1 MVLVAKGSELMSKV
15 PKKEHCGEKNYDFV
29 QVSRGY
35 LKNWRALIRKNPLSA
50 EILMFLIEK
59 MGRTTNAVVCSY
71 KTLTEL
77 TGYSRTSIA
86 NALKTL
92 RNDNWIETIKIG
104 NATAYCVNERVAW
117 QASKNQR
124 NYALFSATI
133 VASESEQDGNFLKK
147 SKEKLTYI
155 PVIEHNEIVI
165 SGNEK
170 LDPPDQ
176 FDLDLV

>member
-1 MVLVAKGSELMSKV
+1 MDTEIKNTQS
-15 PKKEHCGEKNYDFV
+15 GEKNYNFV
-29 QVSRGY
+29 QISRGY
-35 LKNWRALIRKNPLSA
+35 LKNWRALIRKNSLSA

-86 NALKTL
+86 NSLKIL
-92 RNDNWIETIKIG
+92 RDDNWIETVKIG

-117 QASKNQR
+117 QASRNQR
-124 NYALFSATI
+124 NYAIFSATI
-133 VASESEQDGNFLKK
+133 VASESEQENDFQKK

-155 PVIEHNEIVI
+155 PIIEKNEIVLT
-165 SGNEK
+165 GNEE

-176 FDLDLV
+176 LDLNLE

>member
-1 MVLVAKGSELMSKV
+1 MSKV
-15 PKKEHCGEKNYDFV
+15 TEKEHFGEKNYDFV
-29 QVSRGY
+29 QVSRSY
-35 LKNWRALIRKNPLSA
+35 LKNWRALIRKNSLSA

-71 KTLTEL
+71 RTLTEL

-86 NALKTL
+86 SALKTL
-92 RNDNWIETIKIG
+92 RNENWIETIKIG

-133 VASESEQDGNFLKK
+133 VASESEQENDFNKK
-147 SKEKLTYI
+147 SKEKLTYVPI
-155 PVIEHNEIVI
+155 IESNEIVLTG
-165 SGNEK
+165 SEN

-176 FDLDLV
+176 LDLNLD

>member
-1 MVLVAKGSELMSKV
+1 LILVVKENELMNTEIKNTQV
-15 PKKEHCGEKNYDFV
+15 GEKNYNFV
-29 QVSRGY
+29 QISRGY

-86 NALKTL
+86 NSLKIL
-92 RNDNWIETIKIG
+92 RNDNWIETVKIG

-117 QASKNQR
+117 QASRNQR
-124 NYALFSATI
+124 NYAIFSATI
-133 VASESEQDGNFLKK
+133 VASESEQENDFQKK

-155 PVIEHNEIVI
+155 PIIEKNEIVLT
-165 SGNEK
+165 GNEE

-176 FDLDLV
+176 LDLNLE

>member
-1 MVLVAKGSELMSKV
+1 MSKATG
-15 PKKEHCGEKNYDFV
+15 KEHYGEKNYDFV
-29 QVSRGY
+29 QISRGY
-35 LKNWRALIRKNPLSA
+35 LKSWRGLIRKNPLSA

-92 RNDNWIETIKIG
+92 RNENWIETIKIG

-133 VASESEQDGNFLKK
+133 VASESEQDAMFLKK

-155 PVIEHNEIVI
+155 PVIEHNEVVI

-176 FDLDLV
+176 LDLDLV

>member
-1 MVLVAKGSELMSKV
+1 MNTEIKNTQT
-15 PKKEHCGEKNYDFV
+15 GEKNYNFV
-29 QVSRGY
+29 QISRGY

-86 NALKTL
+86 NSLKIL
-92 RNDNWIETIKIG
+92 RDDNWIETVKIG

-117 QASKNQR
+117 QASRNQR
-124 NYALFSATI
+124 NYAIFSATI
-133 VASESEQDGNFLKK
+133 VASESEQENDFQKK

-155 PVIEHNEIVI
+155 PIIEKNEIVLT
-165 SGNEK
+165 GNEE

-176 FDLDLV
+176 LDLNLE

>member
-1 MVLVAKGSELMSKV
+1 MNTEIKNTQE
-15 PKKEHCGEKNYDFV
+15 GEKNYNFV
-29 QVSRGY
+29 QISRGY
-35 LKNWRALIRKNPLSA
+35 LKNWRALIRKNSLSA

-71 KTLTEL
+71 KTLSEL

-86 NALKTL
+86 NSLKIL
-92 RNDNWIETIKIG
+92 RDDNWIETVKIG

-117 QASKNQR
+117 QASRNQR
-124 NYALFSATI
+124 NYAIFSATI
-133 VASESEQDGNFLKK
+133 VASESEQENDFLKK

-155 PVIEHNEIVI
+155 PIIEKNEIVLT
-165 SGNEK
+165 GNEE

-176 FDLDLV
+176 LDLNLE

>member
-1 MVLVAKGSELMSKV
+1 MDTETKNTQV
-15 PKKEHCGEKNYDFV
+15 GEKNYNFV
-29 QVSRGY
+29 QISRSY

-86 NALKTL
+86 NSLKIL
-92 RNDNWIETIKIG
+92 RDNNWIETVKIG

-117 QASKNQR
+117 QASRNQR
-124 NYALFSATI
+124 NYAIFSATI
-133 VASESEQDGNFLKK
+133 VASESEQENNFQKK

-155 PVIEHNEIVI
+155 PIIEKNEIVLT
-165 SGNEK
+165 GNED

-176 FDLDLV
+176 LDLNLE

>member
-1 MVLVAKGSELMSKV
+1 MHVNTNLEKTHV
-15 PKKEHCGEKNYDFV
+15 GEKNYNFI
-29 QVSRGY
+29 QISREY
-35 LKNWRALIRKNPLSA
+35 LKSWRALIRKNSLSA
-50 EILMFLIEK
+50 EILMLLIEK

-86 NALKTL
+86 NSLKIL
-92 RNDNWIETIKIG
+92 RDDNWIETIKIG

-117 QASKNQR
+117 QASRNQR
-124 NYALFSATI
+124 NYAMFSAII
-133 VASESEQDGNFLKK
+133 VASESEQENDFQKK

-155 PVIEHNEIVI
+155 PIVETNEII
-165 SGNEK
+165 LTGNEK

-176 FDLDLV
+176 LDLNLE

>member
-1 MVLVAKGSELMSKV
+1 MDTKIKNAQV
-15 PKKEHCGEKNYDFV
+15 GEKNYNFV
-29 QVSRGY
+29 QISRGY

-86 NALKTL
+86 NSLKIL
-92 RNDNWIETIKIG
+92 RDDNWIETVKIG

-117 QASKNQR
+117 QASRNQR
-124 NYALFSATI
+124 NYAIFSATI
-133 VASESEQDGNFLKK
+133 VASESEQENDFQIK

-155 PVIEHNEIVI
+155 PIIEKNEIVLT
-165 SGNEK
+165 GNED

-176 FDLDLV
+176 LDLNLE

>member
-1 MVLVAKGSELMSKV
+1 MNTEI
-15 PKKEHCGEKNYDFV
+15 KKTQVGEKNYNFV
-29 QVSRGY
+29 QISRGY

-71 KTLTEL
+71 KTLSEL

-86 NALKTL
+86 NSLKIL
-92 RNDNWIETIKIG
+92 RDDNWIETVKIG

-117 QASKNQR
+117 QASRNQR
-124 NYALFSATI
+124 NYAIFSATI
-133 VASESEQDGNFLKK
+133 VASESEQENDFQKK
-147 SKEKLTYI
+147 AKEKLTYI
-155 PVIEHNEIVI
+155 PIIEKNEIVLT
-165 SGNEK
+165 GNEE

-176 FDLDLV
+176 LDLNLE

>member
-1 MVLVAKGSELMSKV
+1 MNAEVKNTQE
-15 PKKEHCGEKNYDFV
+15 GEKNYNFV
-29 QVSRGY
+29 QISRGY

-86 NALKTL
+86 NSLKIL
-92 RNDNWIETIKIG
+92 RDDNWIETVKIG

-117 QASKNQR
+117 QASRNQR
-124 NYALFSATI
+124 NYAIFSATI
-133 VASESEQDGNFLKK
+133 VASESEQENDFQKK
-147 SKEKLTYI
+147 AKEKLTYI
-155 PVIEHNEIVI
+155 PIIEKNEII
-165 SGNEK
+165 LTGNEE

-176 FDLDLV
+176 LDLNLE

>member
-1 MVLVAKGSELMSKV
+1 MNTKIENAQSV
-15 PKKEHCGEKNYDFV
+15 EKNYNFV
-29 QVSRGY
+29 QISRGY

-86 NALKTL
+86 NSLKIL
-92 RNDNWIETIKIG
+92 RDDNWIEAVKIG

-117 QASKNQR
+117 QASRNQR
-124 NYALFSATI
+124 NYAIFSATI
-133 VASESEQDGNFLKK
+133 VASESEQDNDFQKK

-155 PVIEHNEIVI
+155 PIIENNEIVLT
-165 SGNEK
+165 GNET

-176 FDLDLV
+176 LDLNLE

>member
-1 MVLVAKGSELMSKV
+1 MNTEIKNTQV
-15 PKKEHCGEKNYDFV
+15 GEKNYNFV
-29 QVSRGY
+29 QISRGY

-86 NALKTL
+86 NSLKIL
-92 RNDNWIETIKIG
+92 RNDNWIETVKIG

-117 QASKNQR
+117 QASRNQR
-124 NYALFSATI
+124 NYAIFSATI
-133 VASESEQDGNFLKK
+133 VASESEQENDFQKK

-155 PVIEHNEIVI
+155 PIIEKNEIVLT
-165 SGNEK
+165 GNQE

-176 FDLDLV
+176 LDLNLE

>member
-1 MVLVAKGSELMSKV
+1 MNTEIKNTQV
-15 PKKEHCGEKNYDFV
+15 GEKNYNFV
-29 QVSRGY
+29 QISRGY

-86 NALKTL
+86 NSLKIL
-92 RNDNWIETIKIG
+92 RDDNWIETIKIG
-104 NATAYCVNERVAW
+104 NATAYCVNERIAW
-117 QASKNQR
+117 QASRNQR
-124 NYALFSATI
+124 NYAIFSATI
-133 VASESEQDGNFLKK
+133 VASESEQESDFQKK

-155 PVIEHNEIVI
+155 PIVEKNEIVLT
-165 SGNEK
+165 GNED
-170 LDPPDQ
+170 LNPPNQ
-176 FDLDLV
+176 LDLNLE

>member
-1 MVLVAKGSELMSKV
+1 MNTEIKNTQE
-15 PKKEHCGEKNYDFV
+15 GEKNYNFV
-29 QVSRGY
+29 QISRGY

-86 NALKTL
+86 NSLKIL
-92 RNDNWIETIKIG
+92 RDDNWIETVKIG
-104 NATAYCVNERVAW
+104 NVTAYCVNERVAW
-117 QASKNQR
+117 QASRNQR
-124 NYALFSATI
+124 NYAIFSATI
-133 VASESEQDGNFLKK
+133 VASESEQENDFQKK

-155 PVIEHNEIVI
+155 PIIEKNEIVLT
-165 SGNEK
+165 GNEE

-176 FDLDLV
+176 LDLNLE

>member
-1 MVLVAKGSELMSKV
+1 MNTEIKNTQVGD
-15 PKKEHCGEKNYDFV
+15 KNYNFV
-29 QVSRGY
+29 QISRGY

-86 NALKTL
+86 NSLKIL
-92 RNDNWIETIKIG
+92 RDDNWMETVKIG
-104 NATAYCVNERVAW
+104 NVTAYCVNERVAW
-117 QASKNQR
+117 QASRNQR
-124 NYALFSATI
+124 NYAIFSATI
-133 VASESEQDGNFLKK
+133 VASESEQENDFQKK

-155 PVIEHNEIVI
+155 PIIEKNEIVLT
-165 SGNEK
+165 GNED

-176 FDLDLV
+176 LDLNLE

>member
-1 MVLVAKGSELMSKV
+1 MNTEVKNTQSV
-15 PKKEHCGEKNYDFV
+15 EKNYNFV
-29 QVSRGY
+29 QISRGY

-50 EILMFLIEK
+50 EILMLLIEK

-86 NALKTL
+86 NSLKIL
-92 RNDNWIETIKIG
+92 REDNWIETVKIG

-117 QASKNQR
+117 QASRNQR
-124 NYALFSATI
+124 NYAIFSATI
-133 VASESEQDGNFLKK
+133 VASESEQENDFQKK

-155 PVIEHNEIVI
+155 PIIEKNEIVLT
-165 SGNEK
+165 GNEE

-176 FDLDLV
+176 LDLNLE